1 MKALISVYDKEGLEE
16 LCKTLELIKCD
27 IYSTGGTLKH
37 IKDMGFEVHSINEI
51 TKHEEILEGRVKT
64 LHPNIHAGIL
74 ADPENPRHL
83 SDIKNLKL
91 ELFDIVVNNLYP
103 FEKISNNPKSSHDE
117 IIENIDIGGPSM
129 LRAAAKN
136 YKRMI
141 VLYDKRDYSMVSEKL
156 LKNKLDLSTRRDLAT
171 KIFKITSEYDNKIF
185 NFLNKKNTISS
196 IPQKIELN
204 LSKVYDLRYGENPHQ
219 KGGVYSNNK
228 HGVANLK
235 LIHGKTMSYLNFL
248 DADAAFY
255 AANSFPEKCVSIV
268 KHTNSC
274 GLSYNSNQLNAYK
287 LALRGDP
294 VSAFGGIIGL
304 NAEVEQETASEIS
317 KTFFDVIIAP
327 SFSQE
332 SLKILTAK
340 KNIRLITAKF
350 YKQSFEYRT
359 INGGLLFQEK
369 DNFTEDISNWDFVTK
384 NQPSKEDLENLQFAW
399 NATRFV
405 KSNAI
410 VISEGKS
417 IIGIGSGQP
426 NRVNSVNLAAKRAE
440 EHITENSILASDAFF
455 PFPDSIELA
464 EKYNIRT
471 IVQPGGSIRDK
482 EVIKK
487 ADEFEIKMIFT
498 NQRHFSH

>member
-1 MKALISVYDKEGLEE
+1 
-16 LCKTLELIKCD
+16 
-27 IYSTGGTLKH
+27 
-37 IKDMGFEVHSINEI
+37 
-51 TKHEEILEGRVKT
+51 
-64 LHPNIHAGIL
+64 
-74 ADPENPRHL
+74 
-83 SDIKNLKL
+83 
-91 ELFDIVVNNLYP
+91 
-103 FEKISNNPKSSHDE
+103 
-117 IIENIDIGGPSM
+117 
-129 LRAAAKN
+129 
-136 YKRMI
+136 
-141 VLYDKRDYSMVSEKL
+141 
-156 LKNKLDLSTRRDLAT
+156 
-171 KIFKITSEYDNKIF
+171 
-185 NFLNKKNTISS
+185 
-196 IPQKIELN
+196 
-204 LSKVYDLRYGENPHQ
+204 
-219 KGGVYSNNK
+219 
-228 HGVANLK
+228 
-235 LIHGKTMSYLNFL
+235 MSYLNFL

-384 NQPSKEDLENLQFAW
+384 NQPRKEDLENLQFAW